1 MKITEVKIYPV
12 NEDRLKAYVTVTFD
26 DALVVRDLKII
37 MGNNRL
43 FVAMPSRR
51 MKDGSFR
58 DVVHPSNSDM
68 RQELEARIFERY
80 EEIIKQ
86 GGTTVAGAMD
96 SSGDSSGDS
105 EEITVVL

>member
-1 MKITEVKIYPV
+1 MQITEVKIYPV

-68 RQELEARIFERY
+68 RQELEAKIFEKY
-80 EEIIKQ
+80 EEIMKS
-86 GGTTVAGAMD
+86 GGATVVGSMD
-96 SSGDSSGDS
+96 SHDSD
-105 EEITVVL
+105 EAVAVL